1 MKVKPRVK
9 VKVGIKAGV
18 KMRVKLKVKV
28 ESYLNHMM
36 RLVLE
41 PSVMG
46 RAPWRAEPL
55 GWGIF

>member
-1 MKVKPRVK
+1 MKLRVK
-9 VKVGIKAGV
+9 VKFGV
-18 KMRVKLKVKV
+18 KAWVTMRVKLKVKV